1 MTHHTL
7 CTSSTSLDMIP
18 FTLNSLFANTEITKM
33 SNTLKLL
40 NTYYKNVVPDTLIL
54 TPETVQSLYNQLM
67 DINPNTA
74 TLGICNEIDRR
85 YLKDTRL
92 LKTLFKIWPDYSLDS
107 YFPIKAPA
115 PLKLDSR
122 EAYFLYKNSSLM
134 WHPKSIYGA
143 ARRRLWAFCIAVL
156 EEMLEDQSW
165 AKNSN

>member
-1 MTHHTL
+1 
-7 CTSSTSLDMIP
+7 
-18 FTLNSLFANTEITKM
+18 M

-54 TPETVQSLYNQLM
+54 TPETVQSMYNQLM
-67 DINPNTA
+67 DINPNIA
-74 TLGICNEIDRR
+74 TSGICDEIDNLHRGNI
-85 YLKDTRL
+85 RL
-92 LKTLFKIWPDYSLDS
+92 LTTLFKIWPECDRSCES
-107 YFPIKAPA
+107 PFPIKSPA
-115 PLKLDSR
+115 HLKLNSAD
-122 EAYFLYKNSSLM
+122 AYFIYNDSSLM

>member
-1 MTHHTL
+1 
-7 CTSSTSLDMIP
+7 
-18 FTLNSLFANTEITKM
+18 M

-74 TLGICNEIDRR
+74 TSGICNEI
-85 YLKDTRL
+85 YHSYGKDMRL
-92 LKTLFKIWPDYSLDS
+92 LTTLFKIWPECGPSWEGT
-107 YFPIKAPA
+107 FPIKSPA
-115 PLKLDSR
+115 HLKLNSED
-122 EAYFLYKNSSLM
+122 AYFLYQDSSLM